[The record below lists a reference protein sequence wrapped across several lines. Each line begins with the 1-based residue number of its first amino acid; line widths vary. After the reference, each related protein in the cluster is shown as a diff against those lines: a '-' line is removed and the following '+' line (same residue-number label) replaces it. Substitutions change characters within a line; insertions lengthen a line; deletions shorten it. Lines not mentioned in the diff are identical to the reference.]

1 MTGASPPDER
11 RLHIGLVSPSLPES
25 GFYNGI
31 VTYVRIMRDALRAQG
46 HDVSVLARYD
56 YQDDGGGTHRV
67 AEPGRLKAKL
77 AKARARLDPTWR
89 QTTFSA
95 MPFVKTLRAA
105 HARRPL
111 DVVEIEESF
120 GWAHELTGRGPRIV
134 ARLHGPH
141 VYGRD
146 DIETEQGRRD
156 SAERIRY
163 EGRALAKVDALSC
176 PSARLLRATLDHYGL
191 QPHIAEAIPN
201 PMPLAPAAA
210 RWSIDGCDL
219 DQLLCVGRFDSRKG
233 ADIVLDGF
241 AQAAAVRPSLRLIM
255 VGPDYGLSEP
265 DGSRTHFADY
275 ARMRLSPEA
284 RERISFLG
292 PCSGE
297 EIAKL
302 RLRSAFTIIGSR
314 FENFPY
320 SLAEAMAIGLPAV
333 VSDSFGN
340 GEMVIDGETG
350 LVVPVGDREALASA
364 MLRLRENPQTLAGMG
379 EKAYLRCAEWLDP
392 DRVARE
398 TVALYR
404 RAGA

>member
-1 MTGASPPDER
+1 LPD
-11 RLHIGLVSPSLPES
+11 S
-25 GFYNGI
+25 GFANGI
-31 VTYVRIMRDALRAQG
+31 VTYVSIMRDAFRAQG
-46 HDVSVLARYD
+46 HDVSVLGRYE
-56 YQDDGGGTHRV
+56 YQDFEGRKHQV
-67 AEPGRLKAKL
+67 AQPGRLQTQL
-77 AKARARLDPTWR
+77 AKARARLDPAWR
-89 QTTFSA
+89 HTVFSA
-95 MPFVKTLRAA
+95 MAFVTTLKAA

-120 GWAHELTGRGPRIV
+120 GWSHELMGSGPRIV

-141 VYGRD
+141 VFGRD
-146 DIETEQGRRD
+146 DVETEQQKVG
-156 SAERIRY
+156 SAWRIRC

-176 PSARLLRATLDHYGL
+176 PSGRLLRATLDHYKL
-191 QPHIAEAIPN
+191 QPQIAETIPN
-201 PMPLAPAAA
+201 PMPLGHASA
-210 RWSIDGCDL
+210 RWSLDGCDP

-241 AQAAAVRPSLRLIM
+241 ALAAAARPSLRLIM

-275 ARMRLSPEA
+275 ARAMLSPET
-284 RERISFLG
+284 REKISFLG
-292 PCSGE
+292 TCSSE
-297 EIAKL
+297 EISKL

-320 SLAEAMAIGLPAV
+320 SLAESMAIGMASI

-340 GEMVIDGETG
+340 GEMVINGETG
-350 LVVPVGDREALASA
+350 LVVPIGDREALASA
-364 MLRLRENPQTLAGMG
+364 ILRLRDDPQMLARMG
-379 EKAYLRCAEWLDP
+379 ERAYLRCAEWLDP
-392 DRVARE
+392 DRIARE